1 MANTAPRQD
10 PEFLS
15 DLAAKLAALLVEE
28 GLPLVRA
35 DAITRRHIEAI
46 RRDWGGLRPYISMG
60 RALDND
66 KRDAEIARRWNGHNA
81 RELCREFQIS
91 EPHLRRILAGR
102 GVL

>member
-28 GLPLVRA
+28 GLPRERA
-35 DAITRRHIEAI
+35 DAITRMHVEAI

-66 KRDAEIARRWNGHNA
+66 KRDAEIARRWNGTNA

-102 GVL
+102 GKL